1 MASATSIPTEV
12 MKSKLHPLQSSL
24 LWLTLFLSSA
34 ALHSAES
41 AITKLSPWKVQ
52 SFVEDEGPESPFS
65 TLSTRMTTLLSTIL
79 IATTACSIYST
90 ALFVSTASELFPT
103 VSLGVLTAVLT
114 VVTLFFGELLPKA
127 LAVSNSE
134 LVARKLVPVINRM
147 SWILSPLT
155 SAMTGLSELVLSI
168 MGMKSKEDNNV
179 TEDMLRLVVNEA
191 ERSEGIEIGEGRMI
205 KGVLDMQETEVN
217 KIMQPRVD
225 VVALP
230 EDASAS
236 QILETAL
243 ATRYSRIPVYKGDI
257 DNISGVVFSKDL
269 LQYVN
274 QDFADNGSTVKKDS
288 QSWKNL
294 SAAELMQPTYF
305 IPESM
310 KAWNA
315 LQEMRRRRI
324 HMAIIVDEYGGT
336 SGLVTFEDLLE
347 EVC

>member
-1 MASATSIPTEV
+1 
-12 MKSKLHPLQSSL
+12 
-24 LWLTLFLSSA
+24 
-34 ALHSAES
+34 
-41 AITKLSPWKVQ
+41 
-52 SFVEDEGPESPFS
+52 
-65 TLSTRMTTLLSTIL
+65 
-79 IATTACSIYST
+79 
-90 ALFVSTASELFPT
+90 
-103 VSLGVLTAVLT
+103 
-114 VVTLFFGELLPKA
+114 
-127 LAVSNSE
+127 
-134 LVARKLVPVINRM
+134 
-147 SWILSPLT
+147 
-155 SAMTGLSELVLSI
+155 
-168 MGMKSKEDNNV
+168 
-179 TEDMLRLVVNEA
+179 
-191 ERSEGIEIGEGRMI
+191 
-205 KGVLDMQETEVN
+205 
-217 KIMQPRVD
+217 VD